1 MIAKLV
7 PGPGG
12 EKVLIIEDDR
22 SLRDGLA
29 MNLKAS
35 GYAVVTAADGG
46 EGLRAAFD
54 EAPDLIILDIMLPG
68 MSGLE
73 ILTELRRNQSQT
85 HVLIL
90 SARDQL
96 PDKLEGF
103 GLGADDYVTKP
114 FDLRELLA
122 RIDARL
128 RRKRILARDQQ
139 TVRFGDI
146 VVDFQARTITR
157 KGQDVATTPREF
169 DLLALLVRNPRKAF
183 SREQVLREVWGY
195 QYEGTTRTVD
205 NFVLSLRQKLE
216 ADPQSPRY
224 LATVRTVGY
233 RFDP

>member
-1 MIAKLV
+1 MTPKLV

-12 EKVLIIEDDR
+12 EKVLIVEDDR
-22 SLRDGLA
+22 SLREGLA

-35 GYAVVTAADGG
+35 GYSVVAAADGN

-54 EAPDLIILDIMLPG
+54 EAPDLIILDLMLPG
-68 MSGLE
+68 MSGME
-73 ILTELRRNQSQT
+73 ILGELRRNQSQT

-128 RRKRILARDQQ
+128 RRKRILAREQQ
-139 TVRFGDI
+139 TIRFGDV
-146 VVDFQARTITR
+146 VVDFQARGITR
-157 KGQDVATTPREF
+157 GGKDVASTPREF

-183 SREQVLREVWGY
+183 SREQILREVWGY

-216 ADPQSPRY
+216 DDPQSPRY
-224 LATVRTVGY
+224 LTTVRSVGY

>member
-1 MIAKLV
+1 MTAKLV

-12 EKVLIIEDDR
+12 EKVLIVEDDR
-22 SLRDGLA
+22 SLREGLA
-29 MNLKAS
+29 LNLKAS
-35 GYAVVTAADGG
+35 GYSVVTAADGNQ
-46 EGLRAAFD
+46 GLRAAFD

-68 MSGLE
+68 LSGLE
-73 ILTELRRNQSQT
+73 ILAELRRNQSQT

-139 TVRFGDI
+139 TLRFGDV

-157 KGQDVATTPREF
+157 KGEDVATTPREF
-169 DLLALLVRNPRKAF
+169 DLLALLVRNPRKAY
-183 SREQVLREVWGY
+183 SREQILREVWGY

-205 NFVLSLRQKLE
+205 NFVLSLRQKIE
-216 ADPQSPRY
+216 DDPQAPRY